1 MMTRE
6 RNYVTANEL
15 AETLGVST
23 GQAYKIIRRLNN
35 ELDKKGFI
43 TVSGKCPRRYL
54 EEKWY
59 GYGKKKEK
67 I

>member
-1 MMTRE
+1 MTKE

>member
-1 MMTRE
+1 MMTKE

-59 GYGKKKEK
+59 GYGK
-67 I
+67 

>member
-1 MMTRE
+1 MMTKE

-35 ELDKKGFI
+35 ELDKKRLYYRIRQMSTALFGREM
-43 TVSGKCPRRYL
+43 V
-54 EEKWY
+54 WVW
-59 GYGKKKEK
+59 
-67 I
+67 

>member
-1 MMTRE
+1 MNTVKK
-6 RNYVTANEL
+6 NYVTATEL
-15 AETLGVST
+15 SETLGVST

-43 TVSGKCPRRYL
+43 TVSGKCPQRYL

-59 GYGKKKEK
+59 GYGK
-67 I
+67 